1 MTGPADEIAARQGRL
16 RASHTDREQVV
27 GALQAAFVQGRLTA
41 DELDERVGR
50 ALAARTYAELAALTT
65 DLPGDPD
72 RAPAPVPT
80 PPPPPSPAPA
90 RRPQNPAARRA
101 VKAGAGTIGVTVI
114 AVGAAAFVVGGP
126 AAAVI
131 LAVFMV
137 VLAAVA
143 TAVVASLIHVALKLE
158 SRQRSRPR
166 GQHPPGPES
175 RAGGHSAQHTRAPE
189 ANQERA
195 PHGLLAT
202 GLAG

>member
-1 MTGPADEIAARQGRL
+1 MTGPAGEIAGGQGCW
-16 RASHTDREQVV
+16 RASHADREQVV

-41 DELDERVGR
+41 DELDERVGQ

-65 DLPGDPD
+65 DLPPD
-72 RAPAPVPT
+72 
-80 PPPPPSPAPA
+80 PAPA
-90 RRPQNPAARRA
+90 RQPAPAPPPAPALRPQNTAARRA
-101 VKAGAGTIGVTVI
+101 VKTGAGAIGVTVI
-114 AVGAAAFVVGGP
+114 AVGAAITVAGEP
-126 AAAVI
+126 AAAAVI
-131 LAVFMV
+131 AVFMV

-175 RAGGHSAQHTRAPE
+175 GADGHSAEHARAPE
-189 ANQERA
+189 ANQVRP